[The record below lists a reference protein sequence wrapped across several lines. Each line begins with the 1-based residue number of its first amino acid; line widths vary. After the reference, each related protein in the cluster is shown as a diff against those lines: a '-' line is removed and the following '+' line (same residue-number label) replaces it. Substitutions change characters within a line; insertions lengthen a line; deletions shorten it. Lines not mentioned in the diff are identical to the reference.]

1 MASVLCQLHVCT
13 YNRFS
18 MSSFWFSD
26 RHDIAIV
33 SYYNYDRPLTN
44 RMEVLKLL
52 FHIFFVEPRT
62 GEENLY

>member
-1 MASVLCQLHVCT
+1 
-13 YNRFS
+13 